1 MLKAVALIVLSL
13 FSFSVNSTELTP
25 YKKELILSGNH
36 CCYSQKI
43 IDDVYL
49 EYASEMPKY
58 LTHPQLDLDFTFEKA
73 DNTQWTIFFAL
84 QILDVYTTNEA
95 LRYNCVEELNP
106 LLGKS
111 PSLEDIIFLKLI
123 LLGPTLYQQWNDI
136 QNKDLY
142 APNFL
147 MAHVIANNYDVWST
161 ARKNCTRIDK

>member
-1 MLKAVALIVLSL
+1 
-13 FSFSVNSTELTP
+13 
-25 YKKELILSGNH
+25 
-36 CCYSQKI
+36 
-43 IDDVYL
+43 
-49 EYASEMPKY
+49 
-58 LTHPQLDLDFTFEKA
+58 
-73 DNTQWTIFFAL
+73 
-84 QILDVYTTNEA
+84 

-123 LLGPTLYQQWNDI
+123 LLGPTLYQQWDDI